1 MRQILRKVFRTIK
14 HWSLNKQEA
23 ELLFWT
29 REIISYQ
36 QWYAGKIA
44 SLHNTKNPNLSEKIV
59 APNQKDASILTWHKL
74 HQEKKY
80 PYQYYSW
87 SSELCTQCAHK
98 KVFLKI
104 FISYIPKRFVK
115 VFSKRK

>member
-80 PYQYYSW
+80 
-87 SSELCTQCAHK
+87 LIDLDLDVD
-98 KVFLKI
+98 VFHGMKI
-104 FISYIPKRFVK
+104 LDIGSGPMPSATCFTSCEIYC
-115 VFSKRK
+115 